1 MFGSTILEVAIGMF
15 FLFFILSL
23 ILSAVRE
30 TIEAFM
36 QKRAWHLAQGIKE
49 LLDDESDGT
58 LTTRLYSHPLIAG
71 LFRNKKTEKVSDTL
85 DGKRLLNT
93 GKNLPAYIPARNFA
107 SALLDSIA
115 HGRLLTDG
123 PNAISSDA
131 VTSQKLRQ
139 AIGKISG
146 HENLKNA
153 LLVAIDEANGDL
165 ALARANLAAWYDS
178 SMDRVSAW
186 YRKETQYILL
196 IMGFAI
202 AVLFNINAFGV
213 AAHLYQDDSA
223 RAIIIAQAEASSTSA
238 VPLCSSEENL
248 SQLDCLSQE
257 VEDLGYPMG
266 WSDELPLT
274 SLSDPEFLLS
284 WSFLS
289 SLTGWALTAFA
300 LTLGAP
306 FWFDT
311 LNKFMVIR
319 STVKPHEKSPE
330 ESSEDRQ
337 KDVLLKA
344 WMNPALSQGSGQL
357 PPPQT
362 SSGSTEEPKKDQ
374 G

>member
-58 LTTRLYSHPLIAG
+58 LTARLYSHPLIAG

-93 GKNLPAYIPARNFA
+93 GRNLPAYIPARNFA

-131 VTSQKLRQ
+131 VTPQKLRE